1 MIFESEDNDNESNS
15 VNVSLDLAIFAG
27 LSVSKS
33 RFKSLKSNSASREF
47 SRVGCLGVV
56 VVKSKFG
63 VSKKVGL
70 FGSTENSF
78 LDVVLS
84 NDNKSI
90 SSLVEAAGFWVLGVG
105 DWVLSNDKSKSKSI
119 SDSLFLDVGV

>member
-47 SRVGCLGVV
+47 SRVGCFGVV
-56 VVKSKFG
+56 VVKSRFG
-63 VSKKVGL
+63 VSKVGL

-84 NDNKSI
+84 NGNKSI
-90 SSLVEAAGFWVLGVG
+90 SSLVEAAGFWILSVG

-119 SDSLFLDVGV
+119 SGLLFLDVDV